1 MADCKTSNYPAL
13 CPAACKERLFA
24 RASLQT
30 RLYLSILF
38 HVCAHFSKLPNR
50 PNASESFPLF
60 LHFHRYKH
68 TPSPPA
74 VKQLLLGHKNFF
86 LFFFFPPTPCDC
98 LLPPSPPPLL
108 HTAASHRVLLKY
120 LQLCRREPQTD
131 CNHRITV
138 FSLFSRLSPPHWKKK
153 EENLAKIPVKQTDS
167 GFAEGKTRCGNTRV
181 TLIRN

>member
-86 LFFFFPPTPCDC
+86 LFFF
-98 LLPPSPPPLL
+98 
-108 HTAASHRVLLKY
+108 HQHRATACCRRRRRRCCTRQRLTGFYSNTFGSAVASHRLTAITESQSSHCFPDFLL
-120 LQLCRREPQTD
+120 RTG
-131 CNHRITV
+131 
-138 FSLFSRLSPPHWKKK
+138 KKK